1 MRLNLQSKLR
11 INGSTSLVSRT
22 WLEGSVYQRD
32 IQSHIQFQ
40 GRFLQQTKQRQ
51 FLLFQ
56 SRDQH
61 DHRYFLLHQSSSQI
75 HHHHHSHTRSRSCCC
90 FGCRYCTQPFENRL
104 LSCTVRHIEPC
115 SFLSICY
122 WTKPCRF

>member
-22 WLEGSVYQRD
+22 WLEGSMYKRD

-61 DHRYFLLHQSSSQI
+61 GYSPFLLHQSSSLI
-75 HHHHHSHTRSRSCCC
+75 HHHHPSHTRSRSCCY
-90 FGCRYCTQPFENRL
+90 FGCCCCTQSDQTRV
-104 LSCTVRHIEPC
+104 LSCTDRHTEPC
-115 SFLSICY
+115 SFLGTCY
-122 WTKPCRF
+122 WTKPCHF